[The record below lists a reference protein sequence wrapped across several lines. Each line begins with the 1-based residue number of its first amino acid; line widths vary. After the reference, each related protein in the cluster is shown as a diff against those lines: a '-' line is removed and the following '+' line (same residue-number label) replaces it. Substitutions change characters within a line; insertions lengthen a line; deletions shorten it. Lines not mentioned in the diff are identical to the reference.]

1 MIYSGISIFLIR
13 VFHFVTYCH
22 KAPNLCVKL
31 YSLKLGLGDGL
42 IDTKLVFGFYASC
55 MNKIAFFMGK

>member
-1 MIYSGISIFLIR
+1 MIYYSGISIFLYA
-13 VFHFVTYCH
+13 FLYFVTYCH
-22 KAPNLCVKL
+22 KAPNLYVKL

-55 MNKIAFFMGK
+55 MNIP